1 MRKPFT
7 EQIQDHLKAGVTMC
21 GSAYKFA
28 KESGVQ
34 LPTLGRWLEGTQ
46 PRLAAVAPV
55 MDYLGAQIV
64 LPGETP
70 DFRTYTQPL
79 QLSLPTPEEA
89 DSTAPDD
96 LLPRIRES
104 WHGKPDMLFM
114 PKIMESL
121 NLAKENALLFKVKGP
136 GMNPTMKEGDHAL
149 VNLADTKLSL
159 QPGVF
164 LVFSSGEFFL
174 RRLYRTPEALIFV
187 DEQTRAEQKIDPAY
201 VTVLGR
207 VVWVGK
213 RLV

>member
-1 MRKPFT
+1 MKNYQ
-7 EQIQDHLKAGVTMC
+7 EQVLNVIKEAVRVAGSQKQLAEAVGTNRAKIC
-21 GSAYKFA
+21 KWLTGTSPTTKDFA
-28 KESGVQ
+28 GI
-34 LPTLGRWLEGTQ
+34 
-46 PRLAAVAPV
+46 A
-55 MDYLGAQIV
+55 DFIGAQLIF
-64 LPGETP
+64 PGETP
-70 DFRTYTQPL
+70 DLRTYAQPL

-121 NLAKENALLFKVKGP
+121 NLDKENALLFKVKGP
-136 GMNPTMKEGDHAL
+136 GMNPTVKEGDHAL
-149 VNLADTKLSL
+149 VNLADTKLSI

-174 RRLYRTPEALIFV
+174 RRMYRTPEALIFV
-187 DEQTRAEQKIDPAY
+187 DEQTRAEQKINPAY